1 MSMVTYLLIAYNL
14 IRFCLL
20 KICHVSSNFSFI
32 QRISPFCRFRIYQQ
46 GRVILG
52 YNTQIENGSDLQV
65 HGNGILQIGSR
76 CYMNRYCMV
85 SVQESVS
92 IGENCMFGPGVKIFD
107 NNHCFSAQNGVSG
120 QLKTAPIHIGRNC
133 WLASDVIVLKGS
145 VIGDN
150 CVIGAGCIISGNIP
164 KGSLVKQ
171 DRKLQITKI
180 R

>member
-1 MSMVTYLLIAYNL
+1 MI
-14 IRFCLL
+14 
-20 KICHVSSNFSFI
+20 
-32 QRISPFCRFRIYQQ
+32 
-46 GRVILG
+46 
-52 YNTQIENGSDLQV
+52 
-65 HGNGILQIGSR
+65 
-76 CYMNRYCMV
+76 

-107 NNHCFSAQNGVSG
+107 NDHCFSAQNGVSS

-164 KGSLVKQ
+164 DGSLVKQ